1 MKIKEIISQKDVC
14 KNQFNLSDEQF
25 DLLIEYL
32 ENNDLPKYNTAV
44 VVKLDDKINFDKDNT
59 IRVTQ
64 FFYDALKHARNV
76 GK

>member
-1 MKIKEIISQKDVC
+1 MNIKEIISQRDAC
-14 KNQFNLSDEQF
+14 KNQFHLSDEQF

-59 IRVTQ
+59 IHVSQ

-76 GK
+76 SK